1 MKVVAIIGTYNPQQN
16 KFMECYNS
24 LKDQVDKV
32 IVTDN
37 SEQISDFISNIGE
50 IVYIKNHNQGI
61 AKAQNKAIKKAQQIN
76 ADFIVFSD
84 QDSIFEKK
92 YVSGLIDLYSKIGD
106 KKFAA
111 ITPFIIDEKSNQ
123 QILFVKRWTIFK
135 IKFDMPNNDT
145 EFFDV
150 YEAINSGFFVKVSCF
165 KDIGLFREELFLDWV
180 DFEWCWRAKQKK
192 FNIYGTKNA
201 KLIHE
206 LGQKK
211 KFFMGKSFTL
221 NHDYRYYYIIRNGI
235 FLSLKSDFNI
245 FLKLNIF
252 FNTLKYLI
260 GFLLFS
266 NNKFDLYK
274 LLLLAI
280 SNGIKG
286 KMGKMQ

>member
-16 KFMECYNS
+16 KFIKCYNS

-37 SEQISDFISNIGE
+37 SEQISDFINNIGD
-50 IVYIKNHNQGI
+50 IIYIKNHNQGI
-61 AKAQNKAIKKAQQIN
+61 AVAQNKAIKKAQQIN

-92 YVSGLIDLYSKIGD
+92 YVSKLLELYSKISD

-111 ITPFIIDEKSNQ
+111 ITPLIIDEKTNQ

-135 IKFDMPNNDT
+135 IKFDISKQDIQY
-145 EFFDV
+145 FKV
-150 YEAINSGFFVKVSCF
+150 YEAINSGFFVKVSCI

-180 DFEWCWRAKQKK
+180 DFEWCWRANHKK

-211 KFFMGKSFTL
+211 KPFMGKTFTL

-235 FLSLKSDFNI
+235 FLSLKTDFNL
-245 FLKLNIF
+245 FLRLNIF
-252 FNTLKYLI
+252 FNTLKYMI

-266 NNKFDLYK
+266 NNKFALYK
-274 LLLLAI
+274 LFVLAV

-286 KMGKMQ
+286 KMGRLH